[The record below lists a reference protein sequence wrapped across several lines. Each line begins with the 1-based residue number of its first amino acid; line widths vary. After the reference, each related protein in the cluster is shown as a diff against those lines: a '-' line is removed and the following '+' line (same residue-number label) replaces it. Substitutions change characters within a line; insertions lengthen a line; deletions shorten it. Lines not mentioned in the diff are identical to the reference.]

1 MNRRNLFLRIIVV
14 LLLTVLACKQSGQV
28 FTVEEATRR
37 AMPTPIPTVE
47 PGELGD
53 DTIEIGEQAIL
64 VGRSFLVNLLDGPD
78 GRLVAGESRGTTVT
92 IEQAAAVEGE
102 LWYQVRSSSGQVG
115 WVKAENVET
124 KE

>member
-1 MNRRNLFLRIIVV
+1 MKRRKLFLLLIVI
-14 LLLTVLACKQSGQV
+14 LLAAVLACKQSGQV

-53 DTIEIGEQAIL
+53 DTIEIGEQVIL

-92 IEQAAAVEGE
+92 VEQAAAVEGE

-115 WVKAENVET
+115 WVKAENLEA